1 MDYFSVFIQMLQAK
15 GLSDNTIR
23 SYKTYIRPYLE
34 YLSLRSVSPE
44 DASWQ
49 LMRDFLFYIQHK
61 RSLNDRTVNMIISYL
76 QFFHIYVL
84 HKDWDRSQIPFRKF
98 NVYLPFVPSRKQ
110 VALFILS
117 LDDQKVRLAVS
128 MLYSTGLRIDEL
140 CHLRCQDIIHSS
152 HKLHVVH
159 SKNRQD
165 RYVPLPETIWQMI
178 LDYWYSFPL
187 ELRPRVWLFTQ
198 QHSLVSPM
206 DHQWLQRQI
215 LTHRKRLAM
224 AGRLSAHS
232 FRHTYATHSYE
243 NGMDLLTLKAFLG
256 HKSLNS
262 TLIYVHLAATEN
274 CKVINPFDQLRRD

>member
-1 MDYFSVFIQMLQAK
+1 
-15 GLSDNTIR
+15 
-23 SYKTYIRPYLE
+23 
-34 YLSLRSVSPE
+34 
-44 DASWQ
+44 
-49 LMRDFLFYIQHK
+49 MRDFLFYIQHK
-61 RSLNDRTVNMIISYL
+61 RSLNDLTVNMIISYL
-76 QFFHIYVL
+76 QFFQIYVL
-84 HKDWDRSQIPFRKF
+84 HKDWNRSQIPFRKI

-117 LDDQKVRLAVS
+117 LEDQKVRLAVS
-128 MLYSTGLRIDEL
+128 MLYSTGLQIDEL

-198 QHSLVSPM
+198 QHSLISPM

-215 LTHRKRLAM
+215 LTLKKRLAM
-224 AGRLSAHS
+224 AGRLSSHS
-232 FRHTYATHSYE
+232 FRHAYATHSYE

-262 TLIYVHLAATEN
+262 TLIYVHLATTEN
-274 CKVINPFDQLRRD
+274 CKIINPFDQLRGTDFDRQNNHFYRQE